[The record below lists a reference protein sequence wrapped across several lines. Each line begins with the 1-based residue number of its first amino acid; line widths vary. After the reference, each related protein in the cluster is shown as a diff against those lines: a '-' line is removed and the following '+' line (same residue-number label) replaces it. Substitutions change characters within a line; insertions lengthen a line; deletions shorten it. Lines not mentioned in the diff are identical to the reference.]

1 MKPKKI
7 KLDSVSEATR
17 PLYLITSSIEY
28 SLKMIL
34 QTKNKKQ
41 RLEFL
46 ARIEDD
52 GKYLTQNIR
61 LLKKEINLESK

>member
-1 MKPKKI
+1 MKPRKI

-17 PLYLITSSIEY
+17 PLYLIASSIEY

-46 ARIEDD
+46 ARIEEDE
-52 GKYLTQNIR
+52 KYLVQNIR
-61 LLKKEINLESK
+61 LLKKEINAETK